1 MPACIALPLTIDSDP
16 VNILDAVGFIA
27 TTLRPDSSV
36 GTQADYDRAAEIV
49 RRVNLHDELVATLR
63 EARSLLAAREVI
75 DAEQALAAV
84 LAKVEG
90 R

>member
-27 TTLRPDSSV
+27 TTLQPGSEV

-49 RRVNLHDELVATLR
+49 RRVNLHEELVEAVRELRDYYTATTGLP
-63 EARSLLAAREVI
+63 ACKAN
-75 DAEQALAAV
+75 AV